1 MVKLIYLLFL
11 LYYLPANSVL
21 ADGIIKEQ
29 TLPTSP
35 GKTLYVKAQSGDV
48 TITSREKD
56 EAYIK
61 ITGNDNAKENYEYLI
76 EEKNG
81 DIYITVSGKSSSN
94 WFKNIKLKIEVTVP
108 GNYNAEI
115 SSSGGDMDITGI
127 NGNLSL
133 KTAGGDIK
141 LQSISGKSEIKTAG
155 GDIKV
160 SSFSGEL
167 NAKTAGGDIE
177 FTGSD
182 CKISAK
188 TSGGNIIVKYS
199 GENKGIE
206 LASSGGDIK
215 LFLPESI
222 SANIDFSTSGGEI
235 KSALEISG
243 KLNTS
248 KTKIKGKIN
257 NGGEQITCKSNG
269 GNITIEK
276 L

>member
-29 TLPTSP
+29 TLPTSQ

-48 TITSREKD
+48 TITSKDKD
-56 EAYIK
+56 EAYVK
-61 ITGNDNAKENYEYLI
+61 ITGNDNAKEDYEYAI

-81 DIYITVSGKSSSN
+81 DIYVTVTGKSGSN

-108 GNYNAEI
+108 VNYNAEI

-127 NGNLSL
+127 KGNLAL

-141 LQSISGKSEIKTAG
+141 LQSISGKSDIKTAG

-160 SSFSGEL
+160 NSFSGEL

-177 FTGSD
+177 YTGSD

-188 TSGGNIIVKYS
+188 TSGGNIIVRYS

-215 LFLPESI
+215 LYLPETI
-222 SANIDFSTSGGEI
+222 SANVDFSTSGGEI
-235 KSALEISG
+235 ISALEISG
-243 KLNTS
+243 KMNTS
-248 KTKIKGKIN
+248 KSKIKGKIN